1 MRKCQRAEK
10 SVPPK
15 ISPLVSVTLHSYLL
29 TISRIV
35 WIDMATEQMPA
46 ADEDAEMLAARLTR
60 LIAREISDLE
70 RQRTVS
76 RDEAEGE
83 RQARRI
89 ATLVR
94 SIDKL
99 NEIEQAAR
107 RAKKDDPSADNEKR
121 RAEEAGLR
129 AALESRLARLL
140 ATVDEA
146 RLPALADAARG
157 EPPRE

>member
-1 MRKCQRAEK
+1 
-10 SVPPK
+10 
-15 ISPLVSVTLHSYLL
+15 
-29 TISRIV
+29 
-35 WIDMATEQMPA
+35 MATEQKPA
-46 ADEDAEMLAARLTR
+46 EPPAVPGVDEDAEKLAARLTR
-60 LIAREISDLE
+60 LIAREITDLE
-70 RQRTVS
+70 RQRAVS

-121 RAEEAGLR
+121 RAEDAALR
-129 AALESRLARLL
+129 IGLESRLARLL
-140 ATVDEA
+140 ASVDEA
-146 RLPALADAARG
+146 RLPALPDTAGSEASQQ
-157 EPPRE
+157 

>member
-1 MRKCQRAEK
+1 
-10 SVPPK
+10 
-15 ISPLVSVTLHSYLL
+15 
-29 TISRIV
+29 
-35 WIDMATEQMPA
+35 MATEQKPA
-46 ADEDAEMLAARLTR
+46 EPSVVPGVDEDAEKLAARLTR
-60 LIAREISDLE
+60 LIAREITDLE
-70 RQRTVS
+70 RQRAVS

-121 RAEEAGLR
+121 RAEDAALR
-129 AALESRLARLL
+129 IGLESRLARLL
-140 ATVDEA
+140 ARVDEA
-146 RLPALADAARG
+146 RLPALPDTAGSEASQQ
-157 EPPRE
+157 

>member
-1 MRKCQRAEK
+1 M
-10 SVPPK
+10 
-15 ISPLVSVTLHSYLL
+15 T
-29 TISRIV
+29 
-35 WIDMATEQMPA
+35 TEQKPA
-46 ADEDAEMLAARLTR
+46 EPSAVPGVDEDAEKLAARLTR

-129 AALESRLARLL
+129 TALESRLARLL
-140 ATVDEA
+140 AAMDEM
-146 RLPALADAARG
+146 RLPALSDTPGG
-157 EPPRE
+157 EASQQ

>member
-1 MRKCQRAEK
+1 M
-10 SVPPK
+10 
-15 ISPLVSVTLHSYLL
+15 T
-29 TISRIV
+29 
-35 WIDMATEQMPA
+35 TEQKPA
-46 ADEDAEMLAARLTR
+46 EPSAVPGVDEDAEKLAARLTR

-107 RAKKDDPSADNEKR
+107 RAKKDDPSGDNEKR
-121 RAEEAGLR
+121 RAEDAALR
-129 AALESRLARLL
+129 IGLESRLARLL
-140 ATVDEA
+140 ASVDEA
-146 RLPALADAARG
+146 RLPALPDTAG
-157 EPPRE
+157 SETSQQ

>member
-1 MRKCQRAEK
+1 M
-10 SVPPK
+10 
-15 ISPLVSVTLHSYLL
+15 T
-29 TISRIV
+29 
-35 WIDMATEQMPA
+35 TEQKPA
-46 ADEDAEMLAARLTR
+46 EPSAVPGVDEDAEKLAARLTR

-129 AALESRLARLL
+129 TALESRLARLL
-140 ATVDEA
+140 AAMDEM
-146 RLPALADAARG
+146 RLPALPDTAGG
-157 EPPRE
+157 EASQQ

>member
-1 MRKCQRAEK
+1 
-10 SVPPK
+10 
-15 ISPLVSVTLHSYLL
+15 
-29 TISRIV
+29 
-35 WIDMATEQMPA
+35 MATEQKPA
-46 ADEDAEMLAARLTR
+46 APSAVPGMDEDAEKLAARLTR
-60 LIAREISDLE
+60 LIAREIADLE
-70 RQRTVS
+70 RQRAVS

-121 RAEEAGLR
+121 RAEEAALR
-129 AALESRLARLL
+129 ISLESRLARLL
-140 ATVDEA
+140 AAVDEA
-146 RLPALADAARG
+146 RVPALPDTAGSEASQQ
-157 EPPRE
+157 

>member
-1 MRKCQRAEK
+1 
-10 SVPPK
+10 
-15 ISPLVSVTLHSYLL
+15 
-29 TISRIV
+29 
-35 WIDMATEQMPA
+35 MATEQKPA
-46 ADEDAEMLAARLTR
+46 EPSAVPGMDEDAEKLAARLTR
-60 LIAREISDLE
+60 LIAREITDLE
-70 RQRTVS
+70 RQRAVS

-121 RAEEAGLR
+121 RAEEAALR
-129 AALESRLARLL
+129 ISLESRLARLL
-140 ATVDEA
+140 AAVDEA
-146 RLPALADAARG
+146 RVPALPDTAGSEASQQ
-157 EPPRE
+157 

>member
-1 MRKCQRAEK
+1 M
-10 SVPPK
+10 
-15 ISPLVSVTLHSYLL
+15 T
-29 TISRIV
+29 
-35 WIDMATEQMPA
+35 TEQKPA
-46 ADEDAEMLAARLTR
+46 EPSAVPGADEDAEKLAARLTR

-70 RQRTVS
+70 RQRAVS

-129 AALESRLARLL
+129 TALESRLARLL
-140 ATVDEA
+140 AAMDEM
-146 RLPALADAARG
+146 RLPALPDTAGG
-157 EPPRE
+157 EASQQ

>member
-1 MRKCQRAEK
+1 
-10 SVPPK
+10 
-15 ISPLVSVTLHSYLL
+15 
-29 TISRIV
+29 
-35 WIDMATEQMPA
+35 MATEQKPA
-46 ADEDAEMLAARLTR
+46 EPSAVPGVDEDAEKLAARLTR
-60 LIAREISDLE
+60 LIAREITDLE
-70 RQRTVS
+70 RQRAVS

-121 RAEEAGLR
+121 RAEDAALR
-129 AALESRLARLL
+129 IGLESRLARLL
-140 ATVDEA
+140 ASVDEA
-146 RLPALADAARG
+146 RLPALPDTAGSEASQQ
-157 EPPRE
+157 

>member
-1 MRKCQRAEK
+1 
-10 SVPPK
+10 
-15 ISPLVSVTLHSYLL
+15 
-29 TISRIV
+29 
-35 WIDMATEQMPA
+35 MATEQKPA
-46 ADEDAEMLAARLTR
+46 EPSAVPGVDEDAEKLAARLTR
-60 LIAREISDLE
+60 LIAREITDLE
-70 RQRTVS
+70 RQRAVS

-121 RAEEAGLR
+121 RAEDAALR
-129 AALESRLARLL
+129 VGLESRLTRLL
-140 ATVDEA
+140 ASVDEA
-146 RLPALADAARG
+146 RLPALPDTAGSEASQQ
-157 EPPRE
+157 

>member
-1 MRKCQRAEK
+1 
-10 SVPPK
+10 
-15 ISPLVSVTLHSYLL
+15 
-29 TISRIV
+29 
-35 WIDMATEQMPA
+35 MATEQKPA
-46 ADEDAEMLAARLTR
+46 EPCVVPGVDEDAEKLAARLTR
-60 LIAREISDLE
+60 LIAREITDLE
-70 RQRTVS
+70 RQRAVS

-121 RAEEAGLR
+121 RAEDAALR
-129 AALESRLARLL
+129 IGLESRLARLL
-140 ATVDEA
+140 ASVDEA
-146 RLPALADAARG
+146 RLPALPDTAGSEASQQ
-157 EPPRE
+157 

>member
-1 MRKCQRAEK
+1 
-10 SVPPK
+10 
-15 ISPLVSVTLHSYLL
+15 
-29 TISRIV
+29 
-35 WIDMATEQMPA
+35 MATEQKPA
-46 ADEDAEMLAARLTR
+46 EPSVVPGVDEDAEKLAARLTR
-60 LIAREISDLE
+60 LIAREITDLE
-70 RQRTVS
+70 RQRAVS

-121 RAEEAGLR
+121 RAEDAALR
-129 AALESRLARLL
+129 IGLESRLARLL
-140 ATVDEA
+140 ASVDEA
-146 RLPALADAARG
+146 RLPALPDTAGSEASQQ
-157 EPPRE
+157 

>member
-1 MRKCQRAEK
+1 MTTEQKPAAPSAVPEVEDDAEK
-10 SVPPK
+10 
-15 ISPLVSVTLHSYLL
+15 
-29 TISRIV
+29 
-35 WIDMATEQMPA
+35 
-46 ADEDAEMLAARLTR
+46 LAARLTK

-70 RQRTVS
+70 RQRAVS

-94 SIDKL
+94 SIDNL

-121 RAEEAGLR
+121 RAEEAALR
-129 AALESRLARLL
+129 IGLESRLTRLL
-140 ATVDEA
+140 ASVDEA
-146 RLPALADAARG
+146 RLPALPDTAGSEAS
-157 EPPRE
+157 EQ

>member
-1 MRKCQRAEK
+1 
-10 SVPPK
+10 
-15 ISPLVSVTLHSYLL
+15 
-29 TISRIV
+29 
-35 WIDMATEQMPA
+35 MATEQKPA
-46 ADEDAEMLAARLTR
+46 EPSAVPGVDEDAEKLAARLTR
-60 LIAREISDLE
+60 LIAREITDLE
-70 RQRTVS
+70 RQRAVS

-121 RAEEAGLR
+121 RAEDAALR
-129 AALESRLARLL
+129 IGLESRLARLL
-140 ATVDEA
+140 ARVDEA
-146 RLPALADAARG
+146 RLPALPDTAGSEASQQ
-157 EPPRE
+157 